1 MHRFEPTI
9 QVIDPE
15 PLPDHLAGAVLRTLK
30 RRRLLGPSPGV
41 LLGGAA
47 AFLTFGLFPILTWQS
62 KFRKVVK
69 RERTQFEHLLQW
81 LVSRG
86 GVISDK
92 LDQAVHRMR
101 PSKLPVVISIL
112 VMILQ
117 MSMWNSQFMQIGFQ
131 RMFERIYTMWGAAGH
146 VQVYWTN
153 ALGLIW
159 IAYLVHWLSV
169 RIYWMKVR
177 RFMSLLNRELQ
188 QVGVRPMAIPRM
200 GLGLRP
206 LWTLAGLGFLAA
218 GAPWG
223 LVVMLAGG
231 QQRRYTTAV
240 GPNVADQLAEGMQR
254 LIALRYPGTM
264 MPRIVS
270 QDQKCGNPLCR
281 AAFPADARFCGRC
294 GQPVAG

>member
-1 MHRFEPTI
+1 
-9 QVIDPE
+9 VIDPE

-30 RRRLLGPSPGV
+30 RRRLLGPAPGL

-81 LVSRG
+81 LATRG
-86 GVISDK
+86 LAISDE
-92 LDQAVHRMR
+92 LERSVHVMR
-101 PSKLPVVISIL
+101 PTKLPLVISIL

-117 MSMWNSQFMQIGFQ
+117 MSMWNSQFGQIGIERMFQ
-131 RMFERIYTMWGAAGH
+131 RVYSLWGATGH
-146 VQVYWTN
+146 PQLYWTN

-159 IAYLVHWLSV
+159 IAYVVHWLSV
-169 RIYWMKVR
+169 RIYWMRVR
-177 RFMSLLNRELQ
+177 RFMSLFNRELQ
-188 QVGVRPMAIPRM
+188 RLGVRPVVMPRM

-206 LWTLAGLGFLAA
+206 VWTLAGLAFLVA

-231 QQRRYTTAV
+231 QQRRYTTGV
-240 GPNVADQLAEGMQR
+240 GPAVADQLAEGMQR
-254 LIALRYPGTM
+254 LIAVKYPGTM
-264 MPRIVS
+264 MPRMVS
-270 QDQKCGNPLCR
+270 QDRRCGNSLCR
-281 AAFPADARFCGRC
+281 AAFPVDARFCSRC